1 MWICIHWKNYG
12 PFYVSQWVLIYNW
25 CIDAVSR
32 SDWKMLRGGQHL
44 SRRVLPN
51 CMRCR
56 VFWRLTYKTHPS
68 WQPPKS
74 IPYSRVTWM
83 SSSTTPNFV
92 ITNHF
97 WHPEI
102 YQLAWYIAFGIL
114 KSINRKPP
122 SVPWLLADVL
132 TSHMSVHLATKV
144 KFLLSLGLPHYLF
157 VVLKHAILH
166 LIRTYM
172 FISWCNSIKICCM
185 VCVLFDLNFLKW
197 CVSNSFVLY
206 LQPSPASIFFGYKV
220 PRLLVTAR
228 LLLVK
233 PRFLLLTTIIPWSF
247 VKLSLAGRT
256 AFLLGRMPMLIGES
270 PCSILFP

>member
-1 MWICIHWKNYG
+1 MWICIHWKNY

-51 CMRCR
+51 CMCCR
-56 VFWRLTYKTHPS
+56 FFLRLTYKTHPS
-68 WQPPKS
+68 WQPPKW

-122 SVPWLLADVL
+122 CVPWLLADVL
-132 TSHMSVHLATKV
+132 TSHMSI
-144 KFLLSLGLPHYLF
+144 LPLRLNSYCHWVCQNIY
-157 VVLKHAILH
+157 VLCWNLPFYI
-166 LIRTYM
+166 
-172 FISWCNSIKICCM
+172 
-185 VCVLFDLNFLKW
+185 
-197 CVSNSFVLY
+197 
-206 LQPSPASIFFGYKV
+206 
-220 PRLLVTAR
+220 
-228 LLLVK
+228 
-233 PRFLLLTTIIPWSF
+233 
-247 VKLSLAGRT
+247 
-256 AFLLGRMPMLIGES
+256 LLGRI
-270 PCSILFP
+270 CSSVDAIQ